1 MFLAHLPALLTAFF
15 ASFVEFVEALTI
27 VLAVGITRGWRAALS
42 GAFGA
47 LFVLAII
54 VLVLGPFLTMAPLRA
69 VHLLVGV
76 LLLVFGWRWL
86 GKAAKRAAGVIP
98 LRDEADKFARETAAL
113 RGLGAAPGIDKAAI
127 AAAFNVTL
135 MEGVEVVFIV
145 LAIGAGAPALL
156 PAAMAGAALALAL
169 VMFLGVVLHKPLA
182 NVPENALKFATGVL
196 LVAFGIFW
204 LGEGVGLRWPGGE
217 VSLLVIVGLVFGVA
231 TEAVRRIKQTK
242 LRS

>member
-1 MFLAHLPALLTAFF
+1 M
-15 ASFVEFVEALTI
+15 
-27 VLAVGITRGWRAALS
+27 
-42 GAFGA
+42 
-47 LFVLAII
+47 
-54 VLVLGPFLTMAPLRA
+54 
-69 VHLLVGV
+69 
-76 LLLVFGWRWL
+76 
-86 GKAAKRAAGVIP
+86 
-98 LRDEADKFARETAAL
+98 
-113 RGLGAAPGIDKAAI
+113 
-127 AAAFNVTL
+127 
-135 MEGVEVVFIV
+135 
-145 LAIGAGAPALL
+145 L

-204 LGEGVGLRWPGGE
+204 LGEGVGLHWPGGE